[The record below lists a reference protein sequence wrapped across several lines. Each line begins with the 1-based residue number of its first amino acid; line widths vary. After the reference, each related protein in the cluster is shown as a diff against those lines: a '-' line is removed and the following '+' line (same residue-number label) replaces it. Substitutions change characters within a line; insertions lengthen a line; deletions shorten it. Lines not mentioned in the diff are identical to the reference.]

1 MWSRC
6 VLILGICY
14 LTVKAGVAVRQTEN
28 GYSQAYDFTGR
39 QQYYINRPPR
49 QTTRDSFHF
58 PTSDNHNDGQA
69 EYSDITYPEGR
80 HVKSGRR
87 AKLPSEFQETVPG
100 EQTEYPPVP
109 VGSEEARYLSP
120 QAIAKISETLG
131 AINTVGR
138 YLVNY
143 TRGTTDDR
151 LDSPQN
157 NPVREGLQKQG
168 DLPSAIFTISK
179 NVLGRNVT
187 DMVVKPLVSL
197 GSGKVVSQDNRPCS
211 TPDGA
216 QGNCEDLSN
225 CPQLLLNL
233 GHLRQS
239 ICFKNLFVPGVC
251 CPKKTSEQQLAPEKP
266 SKPDHYIVT
275 QSTVTRPLAI
285 NTRPPS
291 ATRPPPA
298 NIITMSTKAPLQLAT
313 KPTISSLVT
322 SNSIEEDCGRPEVPK
337 FRVVGGDEALPG
349 RWPWM
354 AAIFLHGPRRT
365 EFWCGGSLIGPR
377 HILTAAHCTRDN
389 RQMPFNARQF
399 TVRLGDVDLRRDD
412 EPSSPET
419 YYVTEVRGHHKFSRV
434 GFYNDIAILVLDRPV
449 KRSKYVIPLCL
460 PPKTSKSDTFVGQS
474 PTVVGWGTT
483 YYGGKEST
491 VQRQVDLPVWNNND
505 CDRTYFQPINED
517 FICAGLKEGGK
528 DACQGDSGGPLM
540 LRKDGRWMQIGIVS
554 FGNKCGEPGYPGV
567 YTRVTRYLDWIN
579 DNMN

>member
-14 LTVKAGVAVRQTEN
+14 LTVKAGVAVRHFEN
-28 GYSQAYDFTGR
+28 SYSQAYDFTGR
-39 QQYYINRPPR
+39 HQYHINRPPR
-49 QTTRDSFHF
+49 QTVRESFHF
-58 PTSDNHNDGQA
+58 PASDSQDHAG
-69 EYSDITYPEGR
+69 YSDVTYPEEGR
-80 HVKSGRR
+80 SAKSGRR
-87 AKLPSEFQETVPG
+87 AKLPAEFQGPLPE
-100 EQTEYPPVP
+100 EQTEYPP

-151 LDSPQN
+151 LDSPQSY
-157 NPVREGLQKQG
+157 PVSLQKPG
-168 DLPSAIFTISK
+168 DLPTAIFTISK
-179 NVLGRNVT
+179 NVLGRNMT

-211 TPDGA
+211 TPDGS

-251 CPKKTSEQQLAPEKP
+251 CPKKTSEPLVPEKP
-266 SKPDHYIVT
+266 SKPEHFVT
-275 QSTVTRPLAI
+275 QTAVTRPPI

-298 NIITMSTKAPLQLAT
+298 NIITLSTKAPIQVAT
-313 KPTISSLVT
+313 KPTTSLVS
-322 SNSIEEDCGRPEVPK
+322 SNTIDEDCGRPEVPK

-419 YYVTEVRGHHKFSRV
+419 YYVVEVRGHNKFSRV

-449 KRSKYVIPLCL
+449 KRSKYTIPLCL
-460 PPKTSKSDTFVGQS
+460 PPKSSKSDTFVGQS

-540 LRKDGRWMQIGIVS
+540 LKKDGRWIQIGIVS

-579 DNMN
+579 DNIN